1 MSQINF
7 GMLNDGGGFQNA
19 LMQGVQFGSHLRQQK
34 QAQEREAAVDNA
46 FRGMIAGDPNAYKT
60 LAQTPGMAG
69 EAFKMKIGQDQSAEA
84 ERERQIKIRAAQGD
98 KAAIAELAG
107 VDWDAWTKISQPDK
121 DALKRKVD
129 YLGQAALRISQA
141 PENQRAQMWDAYVR
155 QGVQLGYSDLAEYQ
169 GQYSQQALDG
179 LIANAGLVSKLFEL
193 EQPQLRNIG
202 PGEGLYDVSGVR
214 RGEPVKTIVEPN
226 MGGGEFGQ
234 PVVPKAA
241 IDYLKQNPNLAADF
255 DKKYGAGAAQ
265 KILGGVASNG
275 GGNFQG
281 Q

>member
-19 LMQGVQFGSHLRQQK
+19 LMQGVRYGTHLRQQK

-46 FRGMIAGDPNAYKT
+46 YRGMIAGDPNAVNA
-60 LAQTPGMAG
+60 LAQVDPRA
-69 EAFKMKIGQDQSAEA
+69 AYQMKVGQDQNAQA
-84 ERERQIKIRAAQGD
+84 ERERQIKVRAAQGD

-141 PENQRAQMWDAYVR
+141 PEAQRAQMWDAYVQ
-155 QGVQLGYSDLAEYQ
+155 QGVQMGYGDLAEYQ
-169 GQYSQQALDG
+169 GQYNPQALEG
-179 LIANAGLVSKLFEL
+179 LIANAGQVSKLFEL

-202 PGEGLYDVSGVR
+202 PGEGLYDVSGVK

-234 PVVPKAA
+234 PVVPKGA
-241 IDYLKQNPNLAADF
+241 IDYLKQNPNLAAEF

-265 KILGGVASNG
+265 KILGGAVSNG